1 MAGPANE
8 PAGRLTPER
17 EIACTLEFISK
28 PRKLTEA
35 GLDALV
41 FFLEERGRIAFAQ
54 ISNTAH

>member
-1 MAGPANE
+1 MTGANQ

-41 FFLEERGRIAFAQ
+41 FFLEDRGLLTIPP
-54 ISNTAH
+54 ISFVN